1 MLCGQAGHLV
11 KYDRTWW
18 YSQAKCCKMRD
29 MTDMLEF
36 LREPLL
42 RQLDAIFVVPDSGT
56 IEVLKGLARLGV
68 KPEYDEE
75 KDEWF
80 VVIEGKQVLGLSEG
94 ETAYLLGR
102 IEGV

>member
-1 MLCGQAGHLV
+1 
-11 KYDRTWW
+11 
-18 YSQAKCCKMRD
+18 
-29 MTDMLEF
+29 MTNMLEF

-42 RQLDAIFVVPDSGT
+42 RQLNGIFSVPDSGT
-56 IEVLKGLARLGV
+56 KKVLNGLAYLGV

-80 VVIEGKQVLGLSEG
+80 VVVEGEQVLGLSEG

-102 IEGV
+102 IEEV